1 MIHKWPIRTIINF
14 GAETTYAM
22 QKNNVEKQNGKS
34 FNAMMPMYNLLNY
47 LESYS
52 KTSESLLK
60 FWKDKR
66 NSKMTNSE
74 SFEFKSKCIGNTNN
88 AQTMEI
94 WFCKI
99 HQPPTSF
106 FPDPPTNW
114 PPTYWPTDHLTTD
127 PPTHRPKIHWPNRQD
142 SISITWSMKNIH
154 WHS

>member
-1 MIHKWPIRTIINF
+1 
-14 GAETTYAM
+14 
-22 QKNNVEKQNGKS
+22 
-34 FNAMMPMYNLLNY
+34 MMAMYNLLNY

-94 WFCKI
+94 KRFCKI
-99 HQPPTSF
+99 HRPPNHRPPTSF
-106 FPDPPTNW
+106 FHDPPTN
-114 PPTYWPTDHLTTD
+114 
-127 PPTHRPKIHWPNRQD
+127 
-142 SISITWSMKNIH
+142 
-154 WHS
+154 